1 MLFHQQNEFK
11 FESIQELIEYLN
23 SIFVNSPMYSKE
35 IEVIGDV
42 THAKYSK
49 RGDLYVELSQK
60 VRNSNYSITIFFNQS
75 SIPYLLD
82 HCHLKSEK
90 ELINKRWKFGGVVNF
105 WKREAKY
112 VVHGTYVIA
121 LGDSEIEKKR
131 REILKILE
139 KNGLLRKVEH
149 ELVELNPIKKIA
161 VVSSPTAA
169 GFGDFLKNINHA
181 RFVPIVHLYP
191 APMQGVNTVPGIKYA
206 LGAILKSKI
215 DYDIVVIIRGGG
227 SKSDLM
233 YFDDLELAYII
244 AKFNEKI
251 PVVVGIGHEQDK
263 TIPDYVSWKNYSTP
277 TEVSRDIVNQ
287 INFYVD
293 RIESLEKDLTQYFNN
308 IYSRAENLI
317 SFNTINNIKYFINK
331 EILNASKKL
340 EDNYLQIKNQVNLIL
355 EYNEKNVDL
364 NKLENIS
371 NLLNFLLNNVSK
383 NVVTYQNSILTEM
396 KNMIDYSESSLIN
409 VFQRLTESSPFAA
422 FLYNGVLI
430 KKNEEIVDSISKID
444 EGEKVRLIFKDGS
457 ADSNIEKIY
466 KW

>member
-1 MLFHQQNEFK
+1 
-11 FESIQELIEYLN
+11 
-23 SIFVNSPMYSKE
+23 
-35 IEVIGDV
+35 
-42 THAKYSK
+42 
-49 RGDLYVELSQK
+49 
-60 VRNSNYSITIFFNQS
+60 
-75 SIPYLLD
+75 
-82 HCHLKSEK
+82 
-90 ELINKRWKFGGVVNF
+90 
-105 WKREAKY
+105 
-112 VVHGTYVIA
+112 
-121 LGDSEIEKKR
+121 
-131 REILKILE
+131 
-139 KNGLLRKVEH
+139 
-149 ELVELNPIKKIA
+149 
-161 VVSSPTAA
+161 
-169 GFGDFLKNINHA
+169 
-181 RFVPIVHLYP
+181 
-191 APMQGVNTVPGIKYA
+191 
-206 LGAILKSKI
+206 
-215 DYDIVVIIRGGG
+215 GGG

-293 RIESLEKDLTQYFNN
+293 RIESLEKDLTLYFNN